1 MGNCSSSR
9 RKIPLP
15 HKPGISTAIKNVVIE
30 DVAEEK
36 QLRRSFSR
44 GSILLNPNANINNF
58 NLTNNDKEK
67 KEFIN
72 QQNIIK
78 DFNNNKPFKSKSKSK
93 EKIINDFGIKNY
105 YPNSVIIQGNND
117 LNSNNTKSKNIFAK
131 TRLSTNSLNIDVNDK
146 YEDLKI
152 SMPNNITKKSVKC
165 KVKNKIP
172 IPTSHY
178 SIINISDKK
187 PIQSQK
193 YKISRYNSN
202 SFTYQSKINNENIN
216 LLNNSPIN
224 SFNEN
229 DNSKNNNINNK
240 NISSYKC
247 IKSIE
252 GHKEKIVSMI
262 ELSDG
267 SIATGSYDSKIK
279 IWNLESLQCI
289 RTIQEEGNIFCLLE
303 MEPNI
308 ILSGTNQN
316 TIQLFDLNYDDN
328 NIFKFSF
335 KGHDLWVNCLIK
347 CSEYYFASGS
357 NDADIKVWD
366 YKNKTI
372 YRTLRGHKDCILA
385 MILLKN
391 KKICSGSA
399 DLTLRIWDWGLG
411 VCEFFFSGHQKWI
424 KCLCQLDKDDVIIS
438 GADDMKIKIWKN
450 IGYKNKRNI
459 INNWKVIKEYTGHT
473 HSVRTLCKINEDTFA
488 SGSFD
493 GSIKIWNLNENEAI
507 QSLEGHKSYVIS
519 VIKIKNGDLVSCSN
533 DHTIKIWRKYIDLD
547 KNYE

>member
-15 HKPGISTAIKNVVIE
+15 NKTGISTAIKNVIIE
-30 DVAEEK
+30 DVSEGK
-36 QLRRSFSR
+36 QLRRSYSR
-44 GSILLNPNANINNF
+44 GSLLLNPNINVNNF
-58 NLTNNDKEK
+58 NIANNEKEKNELNNLTNN
-67 KEFIN
+67 
-72 QQNIIK
+72 IK
-78 DFNNNKPFKSKSKSK
+78 DFDKNKFFKSKSKSK
-93 EKIINDFGIKNY
+93 EKIVNDFGIKNY
-105 YPNSVIIQGNND
+105 YSNSVIVKGNNE
-117 LNSNNTKSKNIFAK
+117 LNSNNNNSKNIFSK
-131 TRLSTNSLNIDVNDK
+131 TRLSANSLNIDVNDK
-146 YEDLKI
+146 YENLKI
-152 SMPNNITKKSVKC
+152 PLRDTLVKKSVKC

-172 IPTSHY
+172 RPIFNY
-178 SIINISDKK
+178 GIIDISDKK
-187 PIQSQK
+187 SGQSQK
-193 YKISRYNSN
+193 SKIKRFNSN
-202 SFTYQSKINNENIN
+202 SLTYQNRINNENIN
-216 LLNNSPIN
+216 ILNNN
-224 SFNEN
+224 SVSVFNEN
-229 DNSKNNNINNK
+229 DNKNKIK
-240 NISSYKC
+240 LSYKC

-411 VCEFFFSGHQKWI
+411 VCEFFFSGHDKWI

-438 GADDMKIKIWKN
+438 GSDDMKIKVWKN
-450 IGYKNKRNI
+450 MGYINKRNI
-459 INNWKVIKEYTGHT
+459 INNWKVIKEYSGHT

-519 VIKIKNGDLVSCSN
+519 VIKIKNGELVSCPN

-547 KNYE
+547 KKYE